1 MAIRVFVYDD
11 NQSRVDSLEALLE
24 LSEEIRFVGYAND
37 CRMVV
42 QDIEKNAPDVV
53 LMDINM
59 PHVDGIEGLQAIKK
73 QFPEIRVLMQTAF
86 DDSDKIFRSIE
97 RGASGYILKSDK
109 PGRILDEIK
118 EVYEGGAVMNPSIA
132 QRVLNYFLP
141 KERKSPLSDKEEQV
155 LHLLAEGKSYK
166 MIAAEL
172 GISYSTVNTHTKHI
186 YEKLHI
192 SSLGEAIAWFYKN
205 KP

>member
-97 RGASGYILKSDK
+97 RGA
-109 PGRILDEIK
+109 
-118 EVYEGGAVMNPSIA
+118 
-132 QRVLNYFLP
+132 
-141 KERKSPLSDKEEQV
+141 
-155 LHLLAEGKSYK
+155 
-166 MIAAEL
+166 
-172 GISYSTVNTHTKHI
+172 
-186 YEKLHI
+186 
-192 SSLGEAIAWFYKN
+192 
-205 KP
+205 